1 MSREDFDE
9 SQPENDPT
17 LEDAP
22 RTLLNRMRSAAVE
35 RGEVRMDA
43 AQAQQAQSRSARSA
57 QVRSERRNRNFVNYS
72 DARDPQGLGGIMK
85 NLVQDRGWNA
95 PVAVGSVMTRW
106 EELVGADIAA
116 HCKPVSFDNGIV
128 VIRTDS
134 TSWASQMRILNHQL
148 LKVFSEKLGGGVVR
162 EIKVL
167 GPTAP
172 SWRKG
177 MRTVK
182 GRGPR
187 DTYG

>member
-9 SQPENDPT
+9 SEPENDPL
-17 LEDAP
+17 LEDSP
-22 RTLLNRMRSAAVE
+22 RTLLNRMRAAAVE

-43 AQAQQAQSRSARSA
+43 AQAKQVQSRAARSA
-57 QVRSERRNRNFVNYS
+57 QSRSERRNKNFVNYS
-72 DARDPQGLGGIMK
+72 DARDPKDLGGIMK

-95 PVAVGSVMTRW
+95 PVAVGSVMSRW
-106 EELVGADIAA
+106 EELVGADISA

-128 VIRTDS
+128 TIRTDS
-134 TSWASQMRILNHQL
+134 TSWASQMRLLNFQL
-148 LKVFSEKLGGGVVR
+148 LKVFSEKLGSGVVR

-177 MRTVK
+177 IRTVK